1 MHLLIENNIIHKNI
15 HQKGK
20 VVEMIFFSGH
30 PDRYGDSGPFNHQNK
45 NKIPPELI
53 AWR

>member
-1 MHLLIENNIIHKNI
+1 MHFLVENIIRKNI

-20 VVEMIFFSGH
+20 VAEIIFFSGH
-30 PDRYGDSGPFNHQNK
+30 PDRYGDSSLVNHQKK
-45 NKIPPELI
+45 NKIPLELI